1 MKRLVYF
8 FMILTGL
15 APFISFAADK
25 DYKDHALLSGI
36 PNYKIIERKE
46 TQFGTYDAGERFN
59 CKEGKPCDSSTTG
72 FNDQGK
78 LVAEGKV
85 TYLRY
90 DTKQALG
97 TLAVLRNYENA
108 VKELGGRK
116 INYTASPSDIHIFK
130 IEKQNTNTWV
140 VLTNYTDTNYNLHFI
155 EEKPMQQVVTAGQ
168 LADAISK
175 QGFATLYIN
184 FDTNKADIKAED
196 KLALSEVVTMLS
208 KDKTLRISI
217 EGHTDNVG
225 NAAANK
231 SLSERRGQSVMA
243 ALTAGGIDTKRLQ
256 AKGFGSEAPVADNRS
271 EEGKAKNRRVELVKL
286 K

>member
-1 MKRLVYF
+1 MKI
-8 FMILTGL
+8 ILAVLSLGICMGT
-15 APFISFAADK
+15 ASAAVR
-25 DYKDHALLSGI
+25 KDHPLLSGI
-36 PNYKIIERKE
+36 PGYKIDDEVRVTE
-46 TQFGTYDAGERFN
+46 FGNMEKGSFGSFVCNA
-59 CKEGKPCDSSTTG
+59 GKPCDDTVPG
-72 FNDQGK
+72 FKGGK

-85 TYLRY
+85 TKIVYRN
-90 DTKQALG
+90 DKAPIG
-97 TLAVLRNYENA
+97 PLAIQRNYETA
-108 VKELGGRK
+108 ITSLGGRK
-116 INYTASPSDIHIFK
+116 ISGTDVPAQGTHLFFVEKAGARTWISLDNSDNLI
-130 IEKQNTNTWV
+130 
-140 VLTNYTDTNYNLHFI
+140 VLTFL
-155 EEKPMQQVVTAGQ
+155 EEKKMTQVVTAGQ

-196 KLALSEVVTMLS
+196 KPALSEVVTMLS

-231 SLSERRGQSVMA
+231 SLSEKRAQSVMA
-243 ALTAGGIDTKRLQ
+243 ALAAGGIEAKRLQ

-271 EEGKAKNRRVELVKL
+271 EEGKAKNRRVELVKV